1 LGLDRYPEL
10 RDDYFR
16 HYERIVWLAQAPDD
30 ELRALA
36 ERAARRLGLPL
47 VTVETGCNGLEA
59 ELLVLL
65 SDAGILQEWGNAR
78 PLVL

>member
-1 LGLDRYPEL
+1 MTSCVPL
-10 RDDYFR
+10 RKGGT
-16 HYERIVWLAQAPDD
+16 AP
-30 ELRALA
+30 RVA
-36 ERAARRLGLPL
+36 L